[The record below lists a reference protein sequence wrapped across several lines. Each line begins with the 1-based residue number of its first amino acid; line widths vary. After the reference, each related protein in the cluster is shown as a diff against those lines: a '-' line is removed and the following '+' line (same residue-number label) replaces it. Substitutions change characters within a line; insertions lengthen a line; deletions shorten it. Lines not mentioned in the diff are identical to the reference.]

1 MPVMKLKHLPF
12 WLIAPSAIFLIV
24 LFVWPLA
31 ETALMAFRSPQG
43 QWTDAYVLKM
53 LGDLNFSRAM
63 KNTLMLVVVV
73 VPLQIILALAMAM
86 MLQNMTRGRMGY
98 LYVWTIPLGISDL
111 AAGLA
116 WLAIFTDRGYLNS
129 LLGMFGA
136 SPVSWLSYENSA
148 LLFLCVVV
156 AEIWRAT
163 SIVLVILVAGVQLIP
178 KEYNEAAE
186 VFGAGPWTRFRRITL
201 PLIKPSL
208 QTALILRTVMAFE
221 VFAVVYAL
229 SGRDFP
235 VLVGE
240 AYNWQGPF
248 QNTHVASAY
257 ALLILLISMAC
268 TLFYLRALRV
278 RRETLA

>member
-1 MPVMKLKHLPF
+1 MVSTATQTETFKRSLGLGEAKQEVNWVSRGFMTTDYTKAQKRSAKRAEQPRQSMLDSAAQADEACRLVLSLDPKPLLK
-12 WLIAPSAIFLIV
+12 
-24 LFVWPLA
+24 
-31 ETALMAFRSPQG
+31 
-43 QWTDAYVLKM
+43 
-53 LGDLNFSRAM
+53 
-63 KNTLMLVVVV
+63 
-73 VPLQIILALAMAM
+73 
-86 MLQNMTRGRMGY
+86 GRNARTKA
-98 LYVWTIPLGISDL
+98 V
-111 AAGLA
+111 LA

-136 SPVSWLSYENSA
+136 SPVSWLSYENPA
-148 LLFLCVVV
+148 MLFLCVVI